1 MRMLGAQTEADHL
14 LEQGVLADLK
24 GEESYALLEK
34 ALLKLKELRNY
45 MDAIDQHIGKL
56 IEIDRSNKALPE
68 HDTAIERILRNYPPI
83 ERVSLTNSRF
93 ANIGGGTGIAINY
106 GPIGSNFQQLLE
118 NLQSDLKVLQIVTDR
133 SIEAFSAVLPVAKK
147 GGFAAIV
154 CPVGLRCPNA
164 SCTTSTRQPS
174 TCNSTTEPAWLRL
187 LPICRSIRRSL
198 EWIPKPP

>member
-1 MRMLGAQTEADHL
+1 MLGAQTEADHL

-24 GEESYALLEK
+24 GEESYPLLEK
-34 ALLKLKELRNY
+34 ALQKLKESRAH
-45 MDAIDQHIGKL
+45 MDGIDQHIGKL

-68 HDTAIERILRNYPPI
+68 HDTAVERILRNYPPI

-93 ANIGGGTGIAINY
+93 ANIGGGSGIAINY
-106 GPIGSNFQQLLE
+106 GPLGSNFQQLLH
-118 NLQSDLKVLQIVTDR
+118 NLQSDLSVLKAVTDR

-154 CPVGLRCPNA
+154 LSGRAPMPERIMHNVDQ
-164 SCTTSTRQPS
+164 TTVYVQFHNRACMVAIAADMQVYPKG
-174 TCNSTTEPAWLRL
+174 
-187 LPICRSIRRSL
+187 L